1 MRHYPLPCPGTT
13 LLLPPKLFGPVEY
26 YRLMSRFEYVKV
38 DDTMRFDKR
47 MKSVHR
53 FSIVDAPG
61 VQLLT
66 VPVSKPDGPVRWCDV
81 TVSDH
86 GKWWLSLPN
95 ALATAYSRTPFFE
108 FYIDRFLPLLS
119 QDSVGMPVTE
129 LCARADTLVRHILD
143 IEYMADIVTGKTY
156 DCRRTDFDAMPA
168 TPYPQ
173 LRQLEKGFVPGL
185 SILDM
190 IFNLGPESCLYM
202 SE

>member
-1 MRHYPLPCPGTT
+1 MRHYPLLCPGAA
-13 LLLPPKLFGPVEY
+13 LLLPPMLFGPVEY

-66 VPVSKPDGPVRWCDV
+66 VPVSKPGGPVRWCDV

-86 GKWWLSLPN
+86 GKWWLSIPN

-108 FYIDRFLPLLS
+108 FYIDRFMPLLS
-119 QDSVGMPVTE
+119 QDSVGLPVTV
-129 LCARADTLVRHILD
+129 LCDRADALVRRILD
-143 IEYMADIVTGKTY
+143 IDYADTAGAASVADY
-156 DCRRTDFDAMPA
+156 RRTDFEEIPAM
-168 TPYPQ
+168 PYPQ
-173 LRQLEKGFVPGL
+173 LRQDEKGFVPGL
-185 SILDM
+185 SVLDL
-190 IFNLGPESCLYM
+190 IFNLGPEACLYLA
-202 SE
+202 E